1 MSADAAPLPTSD
13 PELRRLELPHGVVT
27 YTDEGPEEA
36 PVLVAVH
43 GIPGSV
49 RDFRYLAPALLPA
62 WRLVR
67 VDLPG
72 FGGSAP
78 VADAITTLRGRA
90 RVVLALADALRI
102 DRFAVL
108 GHSMGGGTAL
118 VLAADQPARVRALVL
133 LASLA
138 LRLHRGLGA
147 PPRLFA
153 WVARGLEVPGLR
165 GLLMPWVRGRYRRR
179 RFPGAEE
186 KTAADFARHLRA
198 VSAADFELMRASV
211 RRPLPPTLVA
221 YARDDHL
228 IETAIAAELA
238 AALPGAR
245 VLVFEEGGHN
255 IQKTRALELGAA
267 IRALAS

>member
-1 MSADAAPLPTSD
+1 LSADASPLPTSD
-13 PELRRLELPHGVVT
+13 PEPRRLELPHGVVT
-27 YTDEGPEEA
+27 YTDEGPADA
-36 PVLVAVH
+36 PAVIAVH
-43 GIPGSV
+43 GIPGSM
-49 RDFRYLAPALLPA
+49 RDFRYLAPQLLPA
-62 WRLVR
+62 LRVVR

-78 VADAITTLRGRA
+78 GADAITTQRGRA
-90 RVVLALADALRI
+90 RILQAVADALALE
-102 DRFAVL
+102 RFGIL
-108 GHSMGGGTAL
+108 GHSMGGGAAL
-118 VLAADQPARVRALVL
+118 VLAADEPARVRALAL

-138 LRLHRGLGA
+138 LRLHRGLGL

-165 GLLMPWVRGRYRRR
+165 GLLMPSVRARYRRR

-186 KTAADFARHLRA
+186 KT
-198 VSAADFELMRASV
+198 AADFELMRASV

-228 IETAIAAELA
+228 IETSVAEELA
-238 AALPGAR
+238 AAIPGAH
-245 VLVFEEGGHN
+245 VLAFDEGGHN

-267 IRALAS
+267 IRALFA